1 MDRDEFKVGNAFDVE
16 VGWEG
21 SGGEGVL
28 ELSDGSE
35 GVRLD
40 VVAVDTVEEEGVVI
54 AYRPRIEGWF
64 VEWRYNK
71 LENQERSEDK
81 EGEEAGGEELVREE
95 KGNLNSLKITFLE
108 VYKWFV
114 FNSKHK

>member
-1 MDRDEFKVGNAFDVE
+1 MDRDEFKVGNVFDVE

-28 ELSDGSE
+28 ELSYGSK

-40 VVAVDTVEEEGVVI
+40 VVAMDTVEEGVVT
-54 AYRPRIEGWF
+54 AYGPRIEGWF

-71 LENQERSEDK
+71 LENQERSKDK
-81 EGEEAGGEELVREE
+81 EGEEQEERNWWERKKE
-95 KGNLNSLKITFLE
+95 IWIHWK
-108 VYKWFV
+108 
-114 FNSKHK
+114 

>member
-1 MDRDEFKVGNAFDVE
+1 M
-16 VGWEG
+16 
-21 SGGEGVL
+21 
-28 ELSDGSE
+28 
-35 GVRLD
+35 
-40 VVAVDTVEEEGVVI
+40 
-54 AYRPRIEGWF
+54 
-64 VEWRYNK
+64 
-71 LENQERSEDK
+71 ENQERSEDK

>member
-1 MDRDEFKVGNAFDVE
+1 MDRDEFEVGNVFDVK

-40 VVAVDTVEEEGVVI
+40 VVAVDIVEEEGVVI

-71 LENQERSEDK
+71 LENQEDQKTKKVRNRRRGI
-81 EGEEAGGEELVREE
+81 GERRKRKFGFIENNVPG
-95 KGNLNSLKITFLE
+95 SI
-108 VYKWFV
+108 
-114 FNSKHK
+114 